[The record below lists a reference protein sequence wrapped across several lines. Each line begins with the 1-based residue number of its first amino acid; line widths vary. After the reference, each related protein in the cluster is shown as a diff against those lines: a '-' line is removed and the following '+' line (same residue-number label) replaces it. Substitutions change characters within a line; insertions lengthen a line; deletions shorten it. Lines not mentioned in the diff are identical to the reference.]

1 MILIHRYTFASVKK
15 SNRKLYKTKKMSI
28 RDNEPEWIRSLDH
41 EFPNVG
47 KELLKDY
54 FKNSYRK
61 IPYKKG
67 ICFRCN
73 GITPKKIYCHPMYGG
88 KFKQHYGWYINQE
101 YYKLG
106 IDKGTF
112 TKMYVLPEECTPEL
126 YDSLQQINKLIA
138 SKKEIYDNDNEIRE
152 LRKSL
157 ERTIENSVRE
167 QLGFKKIGD
176 AWISETMLYNIVKNL
191 YPNQKIIRH
200 YRPQWLDGLELDIF
214 VPNLKIGL
222 EYQGIQH
229 FKAVEHWGGQKQ
241 LKKQQEHDTKKK
253 KMCSELGINLVC
265 INYDNPLTSEYVSK
279 RILEQL
285 EK

>member
-1 MILIHRYTFASVKK
+1 
-15 SNRKLYKTKKMSI
+15 
-28 RDNEPEWIRSLDH
+28 
-41 EFPNVG
+41 
-47 KELLKDY
+47 
-54 FKNSYRK
+54 
-61 IPYKKG
+61 
-67 ICFRCN
+67 
-73 GITPKKIYCHPMYGG
+73 MYGG